1 MTTISPVP
9 LPNLYDLDTQSP
21 RMTAVYGGAALAASA
36 NVSRDLTQPAAS
48 ARELA
53 EGDVVHHGIVRYT
66 QAQMDM
72 RPVDRADAALMAV
85 TEPDTFRQFV
95 QAVSS
100 DGDWRSILEPYAQR
114 LQQHPEWLEDN
125 YRLPAAD
132 LLRQS
137 DYLMN
142 LGVLVQLGLA
152 DPV

>member
-1 MTTISPVP
+1 MTTISPVS

-21 RMTAVYGGAALAASA
+21 RMTASVDGAALAASA
-36 NVSRDLTQPAAS
+36 NVSRDLSQPGPP

-53 EGDVVHHGIVRYT
+53 NGDVVHHGIVRYT

-85 TEPDTFRQFV
+85 TEPDNFRQFV
-95 QAVSS
+95 QAVAS

-114 LQQHPEWLEDN
+114 LQQRPEWLGDT
-125 YRLPAAD
+125 YRLPAAN
-132 LLRQS
+132 LLKQS